1 MDRGFLIAQLEL
13 HEDRRKKAY
22 TDEYGNVTV
31 GVGRNLTGKGLSDAE
46 IDFLLSN
53 DIDEVLADLETFP
66 WWASLDP
73 VRQMVVADMRF
84 NLGPTRFRF
93 FKRMLTALGE
103 GDYQKAA
110 ASMRQSKWYQQVRSR
125 GVRLVKM
132 MQRGMAEEGVG
143 Q

>member
-1 MDRGFLIAQLEL
+1 MDRGLLIAQLEL

-84 NLGPTRFRF
+84 NVGPSVFRTMRRFI
-93 FKRMLTALGE
+93 KALTD
-103 GDYQKAA
+103 GDYQR
-110 ASMRQSKWYQQVRSR
+110 ASVVMREMKWFRQVKTR
-125 GVRLVKM
+125 GVRLVAM
-132 MQRGMAEEGVG
+132 MQRGVEG
-143 Q
+143 